1 MRTSAI
7 LALGSLA
14 LACASAQAPA
24 TGTSTGNVAPSD
36 QTVIAEVDPALDAQD
51 IYIVNNSSA
60 HIIVTSVRLYACQNV
75 QNPCTQI
82 PLQIPIAPHNRK
94 RIESVRAAQTD
105 RPFSYRYSWTWSA
118 SSPP

>member
-24 TGTSTGNVAPSD
+24 TGTATGNVAPSD

-94 RIESVRAAQTD
+94 RRSEEHTSEFQ
-105 RPFSYRYSWTWSA
+105 
-118 SSPP
+118 SP